1 MKAHLVKNEV
11 SRLLE
16 FVSKVKITHQK
27 SGEIQI
33 VEKSKRLS
41 ENKSRLQ
48 SLFEWMVDRDS
59 DTVTIDDYQISFEP
73 EWRTK

>member
-1 MKAHLVKNEV
+1 MKAYLVKNEV

-16 FVSKVKITHQK
+16 FVTKVKITHQK
-27 SGEIQI
+27 SGETQI

-48 SLFEWMVDRDS
+48 TLFEWMMERDS

-73 EWRTK
+73 EWRIK

>member
-16 FVSKVKITHQK
+16 FVTKVKITHQK
-27 SGEIQI
+27 SGETQI

-48 SLFEWMVDRDS
+48 TLFEWMVDRDS

-73 EWRTK
+73 EWRIK